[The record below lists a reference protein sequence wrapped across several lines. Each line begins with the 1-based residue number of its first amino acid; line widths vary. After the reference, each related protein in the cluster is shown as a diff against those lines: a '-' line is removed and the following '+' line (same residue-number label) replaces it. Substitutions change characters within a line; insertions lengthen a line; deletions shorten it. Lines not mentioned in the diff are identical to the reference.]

1 MQIIYTDNTF
11 KNEDGTRE
19 IRGPRKGSLWE
30 RKSYLTLVVEVSMER
45 SPEGDDVTSAA
56 DETLQFD
63 YVTLRGEERN
73 APSFL

>member
-1 MQIIYTDNTF
+1 MA
-11 KNEDGTRE
+11 
-19 IRGPRKGSLWE
+19 
-30 RKSYLTLVVEVSMER
+30 MER
-45 SPEGDDVTSAA
+45 SPERDDVTSAA